1 MKKSLLSLLVGLSC
15 ALTTNLS
22 HAEDLLQVYD
32 IATANDPT
40 VLKAKA
46 QADAQKFAQEQA
58 LGVLLPQLGFETSYS
73 QVDSDSF
80 PFSQND
86 QTGYSIGSSFRD
98 TFSRSIALQQT
109 IFNMSAWENL
119 DIAKKQAMQAMT
131 QYELAQQELVVRI
144 AQGYFDVL
152 STLDN
157 LEFVQAEKRAIERQ
171 LEQTKQRYEVGLTA
185 ITDVHEAQAQYD
197 QSVAN
202 EIVAKNDVETAR
214 ESLRTITGKYHS
226 KLDSLNT
233 QTFSTVS
240 PNKKANDFV
249 EVAKDKNLSL
259 ALAKASVNIAEDQI
273 ELAKAGH
280 YPTVGLSASYSDSLT
295 DTNGQIYK
303 PREDQTSVAVTLN
316 VPIYSGGQTLA
327 ATEQARAYYVSAS
340 QDLEA
345 SMREVTRSV
354 ITSYNQVMSNVATYR
369 ALEQAVV
376 SAESALQATEAG
388 FEVGTRT
395 IVDVL
400 VSTQNLYNAKK
411 NLANLRYQYV
421 LSSLRLKQATG
432 TLSRSDLEAINKGL
446 VAKLIAALSFIEPAK
461 SWLNLPPPH
470 FTTLEQI
477 TSTYR

>member
-1 MKKSLLSLLVGLSC
+1 MKKSILSLLVGLSC
-15 ALTTNLS
+15 AITSNLS

-40 VLKAKA
+40 VLNAKA
-46 QADAQKFAQEQA
+46 QADAQKFAKEQA
-58 LGVLLPQLGFETSYS
+58 LGVLLPQLGFEAGYN
-73 QVDSDSF
+73 QVDSDF
-80 PFSQND
+80 APNSQTD
-86 QTGYSIGSSFRD
+86 ATGYSMMSGFED

-109 IFNMSAWENL
+109 IFNMTSWQNL

-131 QYELAQQELVVRI
+131 QYELTQQELVVRI

-152 STLDN
+152 SALDN

-171 LEQTKQRYEVGLTA
+171 LEQTRQRYEVGLTA
-185 ITDVHEAQAQYD
+185 ITDVHEAKAQFD
-197 QSVAN
+197 RAVAN
-202 EIVAKNDVETAR
+202 EIVSKNDVETAR
-214 ESLRTITGKYHS
+214 ELLRTITGKYHS

-233 QTFSTVS
+233 ETFSTVS
-240 PNKKANDFV
+240 PNKQANDFV
-249 EVAKDKNLSL
+249 TIAKDKNLSL
-259 ALAKASVNIAEDQI
+259 ALAKASLDIAEDQI

-280 YPTVGLSASYSDSLT
+280 YPTLNLNASYSDSLT
-295 DTNGQIYK
+295 DSDGSLHR
-303 PREDQTSVAVTLN
+303 PRGDRTSVGLTLN
-316 VPIYSGGQTLA
+316 VPIYSGGTTMA
-327 ATEQARAYYVSAS
+327 ATEQARALYVGAS

-400 VSTQNLYNAKK
+400 VSTQNLYNAKR

-432 TLSRSDLEAINKGL
+432 TLSRSDLVAINKGL
-446 VAKLIAALSFIEPAK
+446 I
-461 SWLNLPPPH
+461 
-470 FTTLEQI
+470 QG
-477 TSTYR
+477 

>member
-1 MKKSLLSLLVGLSC
+1 MKKSLLSLFVGLSC
-15 ALTTNLS
+15 ALTSNLTY
-22 HAEDLLQVYD
+22 AEDLLQVYD
-32 IATANDPT
+32 IATANDPI

-46 QADAQKFAQEQA
+46 QADAQKFAQDSA
-58 LGVLLPQLGFETSYS
+58 LGALLPQLGFEAGYQ
-73 QVDSDSF
+73 QVDSDGYGQ
-80 PFSQND
+80 QND
-86 QTGYSIGSSFRD
+86 LSGYTLGSGFTD
-98 TFSRSIALQQT
+98 TFSRTLSLQQT
-109 IFNMSAWENL
+109 IFDMSIWESL
-119 DIAKKQAMQAMT
+119 SIAEKQAMQAST
-131 QYELAQQELVVRI
+131 QYELAQQDLVVRI

-152 STLDN
+152 SALDN

-185 ITDVHEAQAQYD
+185 ITDVHEAQAQFD
-197 QSVAN
+197 RAVAN

-233 QTFSTVS
+233 DTFSTVS
-240 PNKKANDFV
+240 PSRKATDFV
-249 EVAKDKNLSL
+249 NIAKDKNLSL
-259 ALAKASVNIAEDQI
+259 AISKASLEIAEDQI
-273 ELAKAGH
+273 KQAQAGH
-280 YPTVGLSASYSDSLT
+280 YPTLSLNASYGDSLA
-295 DTNGQIYK
+295 DSNGALHK
-303 PREDQTSVAVTLN
+303 PREDQTTVGVTFN
-316 VPIYSGGQTLA
+316 VPIYSGGRTQA
-327 ATEQARAYYVSAS
+327 ATDQARALYVGAS
-340 QDLEA
+340 EDLEA

-421 LSSLRLKQATG
+421 LSSLKLKQAAG
-432 TLSRSDLEAINKGL
+432 TLSRTDLEAINKGL
-446 VAKLIAALSFIEPAK
+446 KQS
-461 SWLNLPPPH
+461 
-470 FTTLEQI
+470 
-477 TSTYR
+477 